1 MDYLDAIYG
10 IVEIDEPVLIDLMA
24 TLAMRRLRGAL
35 QHGIT
40 ALIGITQPVSL

>member
-10 IVEIDEPVLIDLMA
+10 IVEIDEPVLLDLMSTQA
-24 TLAMRRLRGAL
+24 LQRLHGAL